1 MPMQPDLTDDQTLF
15 RDTAVSF
22 IEAELPV
29 SRTRELHDDPRGYD
43 PSWLRKSAELG
54 WFAMMVQEADGGGSV
69 SGAGLLDA
77 AIIAEQMGRFVQP
90 GPFIPMNVAAAAI
103 AAEGSAAQRE
113 ALLPRIVTGE
123 HVVAWA
129 FADVYGN
136 WDAGAGAQ
144 ARRDGDDL
152 VLSGAR
158 GCVQDAISADAL
170 LVAASL
176 DGVPLQLLVPA
187 SAPGVT
193 IRPLHALDLSRRFA
207 DVEFDAVRVGCDDVL
222 GAGGTGPLDAQLLN
236 AVVLTCADT
245 IGAIDALFTMTVAY
259 AKQRIAFGRP
269 IGSFQAIK
277 HILADQALSLEAC
290 KAAAVAAA
298 TAVQSAAPD
307 AAEVASMAA
316 AYIGDVACDIAQ
328 ECLQVYGGTGYAWEH
343 DLHLYLRRVRSNSLL
358 FGEPS
363 WHRERVCAF
372 HDGRERAGDPGRARA
387 GERAVSGSNP
397 ATATGPASGSAE
409 AAPAAPPAPADPA
422 DPADLAAYRQRA
434 RDWLAANLAP
444 REPGAHQ
451 RPAHEVPPEELA
463 RDLARDRS
471 LRRAM
476 HQAGYVGIT
485 LPAEYGGQGLSKGH
499 QQVWN
504 EESARY
510 ALPAPGGVAGG
521 VTLSVILP
529 TLLAHASEQQ
539 KREWIPRMLS
549 SDEIWVQLLSEPGAG
564 SDLAGIHTKAV
575 RDGDS
580 WVLTGSKIW
589 SSGAMSADYGIC
601 LARTDWDVPKHRGLT
616 WFKVPLHDDRVT
628 VRPVREINGG
638 AEFCEEFL
646 GGVTVD
652 DSMVIGDVNGGWPIA
667 ATMLAFERRNVSGQ
681 RESAGTASSQRQR
694 RLAPDLV
701 ELAAARG
708 AAADPVVRQLIARA
722 HINDYVQEQLAAR
735 VMAAMMAGTADQAG
749 ASLIKLGLGVIAPLR
764 AAAAMEIVGRRGIAW
779 ADGEPGEAA
788 ALNFLNGRIMSIAGG
803 SNQIQRNIIGE
814 RILGL
819 PREPSADSDKPFR
832 EVLRDAARWGTK
844 A

>member
-1 MPMQPDLTDDQTLF
+1 MPMQPDLTDEQSLF

-29 SRTRELHDDPRGYD
+29 AATRKLHDDPLGYD
-43 PSWLRKSAELG
+43 RSWLRKSAELG
-54 WFAMMVQEADGGGSV
+54 WFAMLVLEADGGGSV

-77 AIIAEQMGRFVQP
+77 AIIAEQLGRFVQP
-90 GPFIPMNVAAAAI
+90 GPFIPVNVVAAAI

-113 ALLPRIVTGE
+113 ALLPGIVTGE
-123 HVVAWA
+123 QVVTWA
-129 FADVYGN
+129 FADARGN
-136 WDAGAGAQ
+136 WDAGAGLE

-152 VLSGAR
+152 MLSGSR

-176 DGVPLQLLVPA
+176 DGVPVQLLVPVRT
-187 SAPGVT
+187 PGVT
-193 IRPLHALDLSRRFA
+193 IRPLRALDLSRRFA
-207 DVEFDAVRVGCDDVL
+207 DVEFDAVRVGSDDVL
-222 GAGGTGPLDAQLLN
+222 GTGGTGPLDAQLIN
-236 AVVLTCADT
+236 AIVLTCADT

-259 AKQRIAFGRP
+259 ARQRIAFGRP

-298 TAVQSAAPD
+298 TAVQAAAPD

-328 ECLQVYGGTGYAWEH
+328 ECLQVHGGTGYAWEH
-343 DLHLYLRRVRSNSLL
+343 DLHLFLRRVRSNSLL

-372 HDGRERAGDPGRARA
+372 HGLAEGGPVTGRVPVQGSARSSGGDPASA
-387 GERAVSGSNP
+387 SV
-397 ATATGPASGSAE
+397 PASGS
-409 AAPAAPPAPADPA
+409 
-422 DPADLAAYRQRA
+422 DPADLAAYRERA
-434 RDWLAANLAP
+434 RDWLAANLA
-444 REPGAHQ
+444 RRAPGAQQ
-451 RPAHEVPPEELA
+451 RTAHEVTPD
-463 RDLARDRS
+463 DLARDRS
-471 LRRAM
+471 AQRTM

-499 QQVWN
+499 QRVWN
-504 EESARY
+504 EESAGY
-510 ALPAPGGVAGG
+510 AIPAPGGVAGG

-529 TLLAHASEQQ
+529 TLLAHASEEQ
-539 KREWIPRMLS
+539 KREWIPRMLRG
-549 SDEIWVQLLSEPGAG
+549 DEIWVQLLSEPEAG
-564 SDLAGIHTKAV
+564 SDLAGIHTRAV
-575 RDGDS
+575 RDGEN

-646 GGVTVD
+646 DGVTVD
-652 DSMVIGDVNGGWPIA
+652 DSMVVGDVNGGWPIA

-681 RESAGTASSQRQR
+681 PGGTGAASGPR
-694 RLAPDLV
+694 RLAPDLA

-708 AAADPVVRQLIARA
+708 MAGDQAVRQLIARA

-735 VMAAMMAGTADQAG
+735 VMAAMTAGTADPVA
-749 ASLIKLGLGVIAPLR
+749 ASLIKLGLGVITPLR
-764 AAAAMEIVGRRGIAW
+764 AAAAMEIAGRRGIAW
-779 ADGEPGEAA
+779 ADGEPGDAA
-788 ALNFLNGRIMSIAGG
+788 AVNFLNGRIMSIAGG

-832 EVLRDAARWGTK
+832 EVLRDATRWGTK

>member
-29 SRTRELHDDPRGYD
+29 SGTRELHADPLGYD
-43 PSWLRKSAELG
+43 RSWLRKSAELG
-54 WFAMMVQEADGGGSV
+54 WFAMMVPEADGGGSV

-90 GPFIPMNVAAAAI
+90 GPFIPMNVVAAAI

-113 ALLPRIVTGE
+113 ALLPGIVTGE
-123 HVVAWA
+123 QVVTWA
-129 FADVYGN
+129 FADARGN
-136 WDAGAGAQ
+136 WDSGAGVQ

-152 VLSGAR
+152 VLSGTR
-158 GCVQDAISADAL
+158 GCVQDAIGADAL

-176 DGVPLQLLVPA
+176 DGVPVQLLVPA
-187 SAPGVT
+187 NAPGVT
-193 IRPLHALDLSRRFA
+193 IRPLHVLDLSRRFA
-207 DVEFDAVRVGCDDVL
+207 DVEFDAVRVGRDDVL
-222 GAGGTGPLDAQLLN
+222 GTGGTGPLGAQLLN
-236 AVVLTCADT
+236 ALALTCADT

-259 AKQRIAFGRP
+259 ARQRIAFGRP

-277 HILADQALSLEAC
+277 HILADQALYLEAC

-298 TAVQSAAPD
+298 TAVQAAAPD

-328 ECLQVYGGTGYAWEH
+328 ECLQVYGGIGYAWEH
-343 DLHLYLRRVRSNSLL
+343 DLHLFLRRVRSNSLL

-363 WHRERVCAF
+363 WHRERVCAL
-372 HDGRERAGDPGRARA
+372 HDGRERAGDR
-387 GERAVSGSNP
+387 ERASEGESAATGSAP
-397 ATATGPASGSAE
+397 ATASGPANVSA
-409 AAPAAPPAPADPA
+409 
-422 DPADLAAYRQRA
+422 PADLAAYRQRA

-444 REPGAHQ
+444 RETGAQQ
-451 RPAHEVPPEELA
+451 RPAHEVTADDLA

-471 LRRAM
+471 LQRAM
-476 HQAGYVGIT
+476 HKAGYVGIT
-485 LPAEYGGQGLSKGH
+485 LPTEYGGQGLSKDY
-499 QQVWN
+499 QRAWS
-504 EESARY
+504 EETAGY

-529 TLLAHASEQQ
+529 TVLAHASEQQ

-549 SDEIWVQLLSEPGAG
+549 SDEIWVQLLSEPAAG

-575 RDGDS
+575 RDGDN

-601 LARTDWDVPKHRGLT
+601 LARTDWDAPKHRGLT

-628 VRPVREINGG
+628 VKPVREINGG

-646 GGVTVD
+646 DGVTVD

-701 ELAAARG
+701 ELAVARG
-708 AAADPVVRQLIARA
+708 AAVDPVVRQLIARA

-735 VMAAMMAGTADQAG
+735 VMAAMMAGTADSAG

-764 AAAAMEIVGRRGIAW
+764 AAAALEIAGRRGVAW

-832 EVLRDAARWGTK
+832 EVLRDATRWGTK

>member
-1 MPMQPDLTDDQTLF
+1 M
-15 RDTAVSF
+15 
-22 IEAELPV
+22 
-29 SRTRELHDDPRGYD
+29 
-43 PSWLRKSAELG
+43 
-54 WFAMMVQEADGGGSV
+54 
-69 SGAGLLDA
+69 
-77 AIIAEQMGRFVQP
+77 
-90 GPFIPMNVAAAAI
+90 
-103 AAEGSAAQRE
+103 
-113 ALLPRIVTGE
+113 
-123 HVVAWA
+123 
-129 FADVYGN
+129 
-136 WDAGAGAQ
+136 
-144 ARRDGDDL
+144 
-152 VLSGAR
+152 
-158 GCVQDAISADAL
+158 
-170 LVAASL
+170 AASL
-176 DGVPLQLLVPA
+176 DGVPVQLLVPA

-193 IRPLHALDLSRRFA
+193 IRPLRALDLSRRFA
-207 DVEFDAVRVGCDDVL
+207 DVEFDAVRVGRDDVL

-236 AVVLTCADT
+236 AMVLTCADT

-298 TAVQSAAPD
+298 TAVQAAAPD

-328 ECLQVYGGTGYAWEH
+328 ECLQVHGGTGYAWEH

-372 HDGRERAGDPGRARA
+372 HDRRERAGDRGACQRRGARREAGATRRPRA
-387 GERAVSGSNP
+387 GQP
-397 ATATGPASGSAE
+397 AAAPRPTRPIWRPTGSAPGTGWPPISR
-409 AAPAAPPAPADPA
+409 PA
-422 DPADLAAYRQRA
+422 R
-434 RDWLAANLAP
+434 P
-444 REPGAHQ
+444 RGAQQ

-471 LRRAM
+471 LQRAM

-485 LPAEYGGQGLSKGH
+485 LPTEYGGQGLSKGH
-499 QQVWN
+499 QQAWN
-504 EESARY
+504 EESAGY

-575 RDGDS
+575 RDGEN

-646 GGVTVD
+646 DGVTVD

-667 ATMLAFERRNVSGQ
+667 ATMLAFERGNVSGQ
-681 RESAGTASSQRQR
+681 RHGPGTAPGQR

-701 ELAAARG
+701 ELAVARG

-722 HINDYVQEQLAAR
+722 HINDYVQAQLTAR

-749 ASLIKLGLGVIAPLR
+749 
-764 AAAAMEIVGRRGIAW
+764 
-779 ADGEPGEAA
+779 
-788 ALNFLNGRIMSIAGG
+788 
-803 SNQIQRNIIGE
+803 
-814 RILGL
+814 
-819 PREPSADSDKPFR
+819 PR
-832 EVLRDAARWGTK
+832 
-844 A
+844 

>member
-1 MPMQPDLTDDQTLF
+1 MPMQPDLTDEQTLF

-29 SRTRELHDDPRGYD
+29 SGTRELHDDPFGYD
-43 PSWLRKSAELG
+43 RSWLRKSAELG
-54 WFAMMVQEADGGGSV
+54 WFAMMVPEADGGGSV
-69 SGAGLLDA
+69 SDAALLDA

-90 GPFIPMNVAAAAI
+90 GPFIPLNVAAAAI

-113 ALLPRIVTGE
+113 ALLPAIVTGE
-123 HVVAWA
+123 QVVTWA
-129 FADVYGN
+129 CADSLGN
-136 WDAGAGAQ
+136 WDAGAGLQ

-152 VLSGAR
+152 VLSGSR

-176 DGVPLQLLVPA
+176 DGVPVQLLVPA
-187 SAPGVT
+187 NAPGVT
-193 IRPLHALDLSRRFA
+193 IRPLRALDLSRRFA
-207 DVEFDAVRVGCDDVL
+207 DVEFDAVRVGRGDVL
-222 GAGGTGPLDAQLLN
+222 GTGGTGPLDAQLLK
-236 AVVLTCADT
+236 AMVLTCADT

-259 AKQRIAFGRP
+259 ARQRIAFGRP

-277 HILADQALSLEAC
+277 HILADQALYLEAC

-298 TAVQSAAPD
+298 TAVQAAAPD

-372 HDGRERAGDPGRARA
+372 HDRERAGDRERASA
-387 GERAVSGSNP
+387 GERAVSGSDP
-397 ATATGPASGSAE
+397 ANASGPAS
-409 AAPAAPPAPADPA
+409 APAA
-422 DPADLAAYRQRA
+422 PADLAAYRQRA

-444 REPGAHQ
+444 RDPGAQQ
-451 RPAHEVPPEELA
+451 RPAHEVPPQELA

-471 LRRAM
+471 RQRAM

-499 QQVWN
+499 QQAWS
-504 EESARY
+504 EESAGY

-575 RDGDS
+575 RDGEN

-646 GGVTVD
+646 DGVTVD

-681 RESAGTASSQRQR
+681 RESAGTSSSQRQR
-694 RLAPDLV
+694 LLAPDLV
-701 ELAAARG
+701 ELAVARG
-708 AAADPVVRQLIARA
+708 AAADPVIRQLIARA
-722 HINDYVQEQLAAR
+722 HINDYVQAQLAAR

-764 AAAAMEIVGRRGIAW
+764 AAAAMEIAGRRGIAW
-779 ADGEPGEAA
+779 ADGEPGDAA
-788 ALNFLNGRIMSIAGG
+788 AVNFLNGRIMSIAGG

-832 EVLRDAARWGTK
+832 EVLRDATRWGTK

>member
-29 SRTRELHDDPRGYD
+29 AGTRELHDDPLGYD
-43 PSWLRKSAELG
+43 RSWLRKSAELG
-54 WFAMMVQEADGGGSV
+54 WFAMLVPEADGGGSV
-69 SGAGLLDA
+69 SDAGLLDA

-90 GPFIPMNVAAAAI
+90 GPFIPLNVAAAAI
-103 AAEGSAAQRE
+103 AVEGSAAQRE
-113 ALLPRIVTGE
+113 ALLPAIVTGE

-129 FADVYGN
+129 FADAHGN
-136 WDAGAGAQ
+136 WDAGAGLQ
-144 ARRDGDDL
+144 ARRNGDDL
-152 VLSGAR
+152 VISGSR

-176 DGVPLQLLVPA
+176 DGVPVQLLVPA

-193 IRPLHALDLSRRFA
+193 IRPLRALDLSRRFA
-207 DVEFDAVRVGCDDVL
+207 DVEFDDVRVGRDDVL
-222 GAGGTGPLDAQLLN
+222 GTGGTGPLNAQLLN
-236 AVVLTCADT
+236 AMVLTCADT

-259 AKQRIAFGRP
+259 ARQRIAFGRP

-290 KAAAVAAA
+290 KAAALAAA
-298 TAVQSAAPD
+298 TAVQAAAPD

-328 ECLQVYGGTGYAWEH
+328 ECLQVYGGIGYAWEH
-343 DLHLYLRRVRSNSLL
+343 DLHLFLRRVRSNSLL

-372 HDGRERAGDPGRARA
+372 ARA
-387 GERAVSGSNP
+387 DASAP
-397 ATATGPASGSAE
+397 ATASGPASGSA
-409 AAPAAPPAPADPA
+409 PAAPA
-422 DPADLAAYRQRA
+422 DPADLADYRQRA

-444 REPGAHQ
+444 RDPGAQQ

-471 LRRAM
+471 RQRAM
-476 HQAGYVGIT
+476 HQAGYAGIT
-485 LPAEYGGQGLSKGH
+485 LPAQYGGQGLSKGH
-499 QQVWN
+499 QQAWS
-504 EESARY
+504 EESAGY

-529 TLLAHASEQQ
+529 TLLAHASEEQ

-564 SDLAGIHTKAV
+564 SDLAGIHTRAV
-575 RDGDS
+575 RDGDH

-646 GGVTVD
+646 DGVTVD
-652 DSMVIGDVNGGWPIA
+652 DSMVIGEVNGGWPIA

-681 RESAGTASSQRQR
+681 RESPGAASSQRQR
-694 RLAPDLV
+694 QLAPDLV
-701 ELAAARG
+701 ELAVARG
-708 AAADPVVRQLIARA
+708 AAGDPTVRQLIARA
-722 HINDYVQEQLAAR
+722 HINDYVQEQLATR
-735 VMAAMMAGTADQAG
+735 VMAAMMAGTADPAG
-749 ASLIKLGLGVIAPLR
+749 ASLIKLGLGIIAPLR
-764 AAAAMEIVGRRGIAW
+764 AAAALEISGRRGVAW

>member
-29 SRTRELHDDPRGYD
+29 AGTRELHDDPLGYD

-54 WFAMMVQEADGGGSV
+54 WFAMMVPEAEGGGSV

-77 AIIAEQMGRFVQP
+77 AIIAEQLGRFVQP
-90 GPFIPMNVAAAAI
+90 GPFIPMNVVAAAI
-103 AAEGSAAQRE
+103 AAAGSAAQRE
-113 ALLPRIVTGE
+113 ALLPPIVTGE
-123 HVVAWA
+123 RVVTWA
-129 FADVYGN
+129 FADAHGN
-136 WDAGAGAQ
+136 WDAGAGVQ

-152 VLSGAR
+152 VLSGTR
-158 GCVQDAISADAL
+158 GCVQDAISADTL

-176 DGVPLQLLVPA
+176 DGAPVQLLVPA

-193 IRPLHALDLSRRFA
+193 IRPLRALDLSRRFA
-207 DVEFDAVRVGCDDVL
+207 DVEFDAVRVGRDDVL
-222 GAGGTGPLDAQLLN
+222 GTGGTGPLDAQLLN

-259 AKQRIAFGRP
+259 ARQRIAFGRP

-277 HILADQALSLEAC
+277 HILADQALYLEAC

-298 TAVQSAAPD
+298 TAVQAAAPD
-307 AAEVASMAA
+307 AGEVASMAA

-328 ECLQVYGGTGYAWEH
+328 ECLQVHGGTGYAWEH

-372 HDGRERAGDPGRARA
+372 PAADGSLP
-387 GERAVSGSNP
+387 VSESAP
-397 ATATGPASGSAE
+397 ATASGPATGS
-409 AAPAAPPAPADPA
+409 DS
-422 DPADLAAYRQRA
+422 DDLAAYRQRA
-434 RDWLAANLAP
+434 REWLAANLAP

-463 RDLARDRS
+463 RDLTRDRS
-471 LRRAM
+471 RQRAM
-476 HQAGYVGIT
+476 HEAGYVGIT

-499 QQVWN
+499 QQAWS
-504 EESARY
+504 EESAGY

-529 TLLAHASEQQ
+529 TVLAHASEQQ

-549 SDEIWVQLLSEPGAG
+549 SDEIWVQLLSEPAAG

-575 RDGDS
+575 RDGDN

-646 GGVTVD
+646 DGVTVD

-681 RESAGTASSQRQR
+681 RESTGTASSQR

-701 ELAAARG
+701 ELAVARG
-708 AAADPVVRQLIARA
+708 AVGDPIVRQLIARA

-735 VMAAMMAGTADQAG
+735 VMAAMMAGTADPAG

-764 AAAAMEIVGRRGIAW
+764 AAAAMEIAGRRGIAW